1 MPFDKFTYRNYAKSL
16 LESSNLKKIDFCEI
30 RFQEDLIENIY
41 FKNLNLENIYNLE
54 SKGFSVRVL
63 LNGNWGFSSSNI
75 ITKVSILEA
84 FSKAVNMVV
93 GLPKGRVTLTTEDI
107 YKDEDIQSVII
118 NPFDTPISEKIQY
131 IKSIQ
136 NDLLKYKNI
145 DFSDASLVQVFEKKL
160 YLNSSGSDIYQER
173 TRIYPH
179 FMLYKTIP
187 ELTTL
192 KLNTRPVGEG
202 YEYFKNYPFQEEI
215 PKASENIYEKSKAKS
230 VKEGKYN
237 LLIDPSNLWLTIHE
251 SIGHSTEMDRVLLYE
266 ANYAGSSFAT
276 VSGMGDLVYGSD
288 KVNIVGDRNQ
298 KNGLASIKY
307 DDEGVKTTQFDIIKN
322 GVLENLQTNREI
334 ASISG
339 MNHSNG
345 CSFADSYSSFPLQRM
360 PNVSL
365 LPNESKDLKL
375 GDMLNIMND
384 GIYILGDGS
393 WSIDMQRYNFQF
405 TGNIFYEVKS
415 GKIIGMIKDLAYQS
429 NTQDFWKSCIE
440 IGGKSTYSL
449 EGAFNCGKGQ
459 PSQVAPV
466 SHGAPIS
473 LFENIKV
480 LNTKNEN

>member
-1 MPFDKFTYRNYAKSL
+1 MPFDKYIYRNYAKSL
-16 LESSNLKKIDFCEI
+16 LESSDLKKVDFCEI
-30 RFQEDLIENIY
+30 RFQEDQIEDIY

-54 SKGFSVRVL
+54 SKGFSIRVL

-75 ITKVSILEA
+75 ITKESVINTFNKALGMVAEL
-84 FSKAVNMVV
+84 SK
-93 GLPKGRVTLTTEDI
+93 GTVTLTKEI
-107 YKDEDIQSVII
+107 VYKDEDIQSVII
-118 NPFDTPISEKIQY
+118 NPFDTPVSEKIQY

-136 NDLLKYKNI
+136 NDLIKERNI
-145 DFSDASLVQVFEKKL
+145 DFSNASLTQVYEKKL

-173 TRIYPH
+173 TRIFPS
-179 FMLYKTIP
+179 FMLYKTDP

-192 KLNTRPVGEG
+192 KINTRPVAEG
-202 YEYFKNYPFQEEI
+202 YEYFKNFPFKDVI
-215 PKASENIYEKSKAKS
+215 PKASEDIYEKSKAKS

-288 KVNIVGDRNQ
+288 KVNVVGDRNQ

-307 DDEGVKTTQFDIIKN
+307 DDEGVRTTQFDIIKN
-322 GVLENLQTNREI
+322 GVLQNLQTNREI
-334 ASISG
+334 ASLSG
-339 MNHSNG
+339 LKHSNG

-365 LPNESKDLKL
+365 LPNESVDLKL
-375 GDMLNIMND
+375 PDMLNLMED
-384 GIYILGDGS
+384 GIYIIGDGS

-405 TGNIFYEVKS
+405 TGNIFYEVKA
-415 GKIIGMIKDLAYQS
+415 GKIIGMLKDVAYQS

-440 IGGKSTYSL
+440 VGGESTYSL

-466 SHGAPIS
+466 SHGAPLS